1 MTASDDDDYNNDDY
15 DDDLWW
21 RWLWR
26 WRRPREWRLRYVHN
40 WEFYHW
46 PASVWHGLLGNM
58 SEIINQ
64 AYYYVLD
71 YMYMG
76 TCMSLDAKRDI

>member
-1 MTASDDDDYNNDDY
+1 
-15 DDDLWW
+15 
-21 RWLWR
+21 
-26 WRRPREWRLRYVHN
+26 
-40 WEFYHW
+40 
-46 PASVWHGLLGNM
+46 M

-64 AYYYVLD
+64 AYYYELD